1 MDFTGKRVLVVGTGV
16 SGIAAI
22 RLLAAK
28 GAKPV
33 VLEGNEKAD
42 REQVV
47 SRIPE
52 GIGYDLIIGNLPEE
66 VMDTLDPCCVKPGC
80 TNGSSVCDQTSGQK
94 DTGLGR
100 D

>member
-47 SRIPE
+47 SRI
-52 GIGYDLIIGNLPEE
+52 DR
-66 VMDTLDPCCVKPGC
+66 K
-80 TNGSSVCDQTSGQK
+80 SVV
-94 DTGLGR
+94 
-100 D
+100 